1 MVAAELHGRN
11 RVDIR
16 FRSGIEW
23 CWPTAARPTIVHQS
37 RPTTFIGRIDG
48 LLGPGLAEVASDSD
62 QTGHDVDVAGCCFG
76 VRAGPVCFVRQGL
89 RDCPLYTR
97 QADVQSPAEEVGAS
111 ARHRSTYSCVVTTQH
126 NRRQGSRAPRP
137 RALWARF
144 RRGWSSRQCC
154 RGWPWS
160 TGKSCAP
167 YRSGPAPARARRPA
181 H

>member
-23 CWPTAARPTIVHQS
+23 CWPTAARPTIVHHPGQRHSLAASTAARPRSGRSCVRLRSDWS
-37 RPTTFIGRIDG
+37 RRRCCRV
-48 LLGPGLAEVASDSD
+48 LLWSTRRAGVLRPPGLARLPS
-62 QTGHDVDVAGCCFG
+62 
-76 VRAGPVCFVRQGL
+76 
-89 RDCPLYTR
+89 LYP